1 MKTPDSG
8 NKFTMNDVISC
19 IGDGWIMFWEIPGIS
34 IAYASI
40 FASIGLVLLGGV
52 GMMGLSPMA
61 LPFAGGFMLV
71 GPILLSGFFKIAD
84 HYNDDKESVHLSDAV
99 FALKQAPAQLWVISL
114 VCTMLFLVWITD
126 AATLYAI
133 MIRDVQPPWS
143 IEIESNIIAYEL
155 WGSLMGS
162 VLAFII
168 FAISAFSV
176 PLIYQARANLI
187 SAVTLSVKTV
197 FGNFISSIFWG
208 ILLSVLTIIS
218 IIILPLFIITLPVL
232 AFASYSLYKR
242 IFPIADNIDAIN

>member
-8 NKFTMNDVISC
+8 NKFTINDVINS
-19 IGDGWIMFWEIPGIS
+19 IGDGWIMFWEIPGVS
-34 IAYASI
+34 IAYTSI
-40 FASIGLVLLGGV
+40 FALIGLILLGGI

-61 LPFAGGFMLV
+61 LPFAGGFMLI

-84 HYNDDKESVHLSDAV
+84 HYNDDKESVRLSDAV
-99 FALKQAPAQLWVISL
+99 FALKKAPAQLWVISL
-114 VCTMLFLVWITD
+114 VCTLLFLIWITD

-133 MIRDVQPPWS
+133 MISDVQPPWT
-143 IEIESNIIAYEL
+143 IEIESNVIAYEL

-176 PLIYQARANLI
+176 PLLYQGRTNLI

-197 FGNFISSIFWG
+197 FGNFICSLFWG
-208 ILLSVLTIIS
+208 ILLSLLTIIS
-218 IIILPLFIITLPVL
+218 IIILPLFVFTLPVL

-242 IFPIADNIDAIN
+242 VFPIADNM

>member
-1 MKTPDSG
+1 MVTPVSG
-8 NKFTMNDVISC
+8 NKFTINDVISS
-19 IGDGWIMFWEIPGIS
+19 IGDGWIMFWEIPGVS
-34 IAYASI
+34 IAYTSI
-40 FASIGLVLLGGV
+40 FALSGLILLSGI

-61 LPFAGGFMLV
+61 LPFAGGFMLI
-71 GPILLSGFFKIAD
+71 GPILLSGFFTIAD
-84 HYNDDKESVHLSDAV
+84 HYNDDKESVRLSDAV
-99 FALKQAPAQLWVISL
+99 LALKQAPAQLWVISL
-114 VCTMLFLVWITD
+114 VCTMLFLIWITD

-133 MIRDVQPPWS
+133 MISDVQPPWT
-143 IEIESNIIAYEL
+143 IEIESNVIAYEL

-176 PLIYQARANLI
+176 PLLYQSRTNLV

-197 FGNFISSIFWG
+197 FGNFINRIIWG

-218 IIILPLFIITLPVL
+218 IIILPLFIVTLPVL

-242 IFPIADNIDAIN
+242 IFPMADNI